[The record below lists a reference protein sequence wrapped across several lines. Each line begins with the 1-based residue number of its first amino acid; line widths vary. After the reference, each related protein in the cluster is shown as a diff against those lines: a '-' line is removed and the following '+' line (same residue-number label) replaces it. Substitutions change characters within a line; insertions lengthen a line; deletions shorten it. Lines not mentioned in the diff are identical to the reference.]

1 MTRPAAPRS
10 WACPLA
16 KAETLEGDT
25 SSVSPRTQ
33 HVIAFGRPTD
43 GGLTVVQSVEELR
56 RGPGGLEAYQGQ
68 EGLQDE
74 GAGREVGEGLKGP

>member
-25 SSVSPRTQ
+25 SSVSPQTQ
-33 HVIAFGRPTD
+33 HVIAFD
-43 GGLTVVQSVEELR
+43 ALLT
-56 RGPGGLEAYQGQ
+56 
-68 EGLQDE
+68 EGLW
-74 GAGREVGEGLKGP
+74 